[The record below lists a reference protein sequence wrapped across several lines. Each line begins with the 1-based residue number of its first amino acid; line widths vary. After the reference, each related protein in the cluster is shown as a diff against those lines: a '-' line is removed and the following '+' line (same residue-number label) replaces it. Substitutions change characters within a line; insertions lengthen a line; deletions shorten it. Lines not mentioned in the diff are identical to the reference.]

1 MRILMRTLGLMIV
14 VIGAGLA
21 QAGHADDPPA
31 ASPPISDILP
41 LFTQNHC
48 EEIKSPADQLFCGD
62 GELNAAGINLGRA
75 IAARLNR
82 LPNRRLAIEE
92 NAEWIR
98 DRNSS
103 CGILGRQPIRR
114 EDVKP
119 VRDCLLKETEER
131 IAILTDPNFDC
142 LAVHTTAGLLICSDP
157 TLALAKEELNEK
169 VMGLITRL
177 NDSDARGAF
186 EEFERWT
193 RERDRKC
200 GLDNKDNVPLAELS
214 SSGGCLSEYFAGRI
228 AEVAA
233 AKGDP
238 KKLFGKRHLSP
249 APNADAVDLCVAQI
263 HSAGSCGTFLAV
275 NRVFKVSGNQTEDSA
290 EIISAVEMVVVS
302 PFTACSPIASGCTGT
317 CWDLKSGR
325 PKSVPGSREQFQV
338 GYRVRIEKSFA
349 FEKKDDGWHCNATT
363 MQPVEV
369 GLALSGP

>member
-1 MRILMRTLGLMIV
+1 MRALMRTLGLTIV
-14 VIGAGLA
+14 AIGVGLA
-21 QAGHADDPPA
+21 QAGHADDSPA
-31 ASPPISDILP
+31 SNRPITDILP
-41 LFTQNHC
+41 LFMQNHC
-48 EEIKSPADQLFCGD
+48 EEIKLPADQLFCGD
-62 GELNAAGINLGRA
+62 GELNAIGANLSRA

-92 NAEWIR
+92 NAAWIR

-114 EDVKP
+114 EDIKP

-131 IAILTDPNFDC
+131 IAILSDPNFDC

-177 NDSDARGAF
+177 NDNDARGAF

-214 SSGGCLSEYFAGRI
+214 SSEGCLSEYFDRRI
-228 AEVAA
+228 AEVTA

-238 KKLFGKRHLSP
+238 KKLFGRQYPSP

-275 NRVFKVSGNQTEDSA
+275 NRVFQVGGRQTGDSA
-290 EIISAVEMVVVS
+290 EVVSEVEMVVVS

-338 GYRVRIEKSFA
+338 GYRLRVEKSFA
-349 FEKKDDGWHCNATT
+349 FEKKDGGWHCNATT